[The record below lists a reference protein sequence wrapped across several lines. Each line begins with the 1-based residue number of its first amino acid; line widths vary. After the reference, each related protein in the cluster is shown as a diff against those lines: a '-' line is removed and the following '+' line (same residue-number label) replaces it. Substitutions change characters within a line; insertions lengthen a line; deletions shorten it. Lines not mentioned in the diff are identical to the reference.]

1 MLNAKISSCP
11 GRDREVLGDPL
22 FKLSSDVGPPK
33 DKVGRPKQNMM
44 IVDAKSS
51 EHKSILT
58 FLSKCS

>member
-33 DKVGRPKQNMM
+33 DKVGRPK
-44 IVDAKSS
+44 
-51 EHKSILT
+51 
-58 FLSKCS
+58 